1 VPLPVRSP
9 TKTPISSSPVA
20 PGRGS
25 IADEIPP
32 TLPGSQGDERAGQD
46 TAHPQAAPMP
56 NELIGSREHNWSTSK
71 VLSTAVRAHAI
82 GSVSLQAGRRAR
94 IERVCAGQ
102 RGAVGAGG
110 VEPPS
115 SSVSA
120 NTGNRCAKSRSP
132 RSAPTVDA
140 EGKRSLDVQGNAL
153 FDPSSSA
160 VAARI
165 TSTLHDLLSRSTSI
179 QQPARDGGERGGQR
193 AQQVTRY
200 AHDPGYRVRRVHP
213 GAPDQRR
220 HQERAQ

>member
-1 VPLPVRSP
+1 LPVRSP

-110 VEPPS
+110 VEP
-115 SSVSA
+115 
-120 NTGNRCAKSRSP
+120 
-132 RSAPTVDA
+132 
-140 EGKRSLDVQGNAL
+140 L
-153 FDPSSSA
+153 DPSSSA